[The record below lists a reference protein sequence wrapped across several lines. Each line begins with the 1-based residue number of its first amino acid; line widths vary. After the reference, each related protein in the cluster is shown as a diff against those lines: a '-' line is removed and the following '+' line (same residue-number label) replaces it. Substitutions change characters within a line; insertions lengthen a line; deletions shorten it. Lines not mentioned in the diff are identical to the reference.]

1 MGIIH
6 IEKQEIWEPRQAARE
21 EAAALGKELQKTLQ
35 RHVHAAW
42 GFTITPEER
51 AELWNDGKGIDHPN
65 VIEGEYEEVKQCRAL
80 PGS

>member
-1 MGIIH
+1 MKLKMGIIH
-6 IEKQEIWEPRQAARE
+6 VEKQEIWEAKRRLTPQ
-21 EAAALGKELQKTLQ
+21 EAAALHKDLRT
-35 RHVHAAW
+35 AAIGW
-42 GFTITPEER
+42 HRTITSQER

>member
-1 MGIIH
+1 MKLKMGIIH
-6 IEKQEIWEPRQAARE
+6 VEKQEIWEPPELTRKQYE
-21 EAAALGKELQKTLQ
+21 ELNKYIAERLGWH
-35 RHVHAAW
+35 R
-42 GFTITPEER
+42 TITSQER